1 MGSAGR
7 YVSIVGSL
15 RTSPSPHV
23 SAMTL
28 QPVASADEIS
38 YHMIE
43 VAHAALRLRNPSKSA
58 MLGTGSSLADPITPS
73 KPNGGLGLGLGGA
86 NTITPV
92 KPDVPVPP
100 STAQAPAGE
109 GMLQTPPKKD
119 LRASVVDALQQVRDS
134 GSEEGLSV
142 SALIARLTPAAGAS
156 DKVRDVLAQLVDEGE
171 AFTTIDDDH
180 FAMI

>member
-7 YVSIVGSL
+7 YVSVVGSL
-15 RTSPSPHV
+15 RKSPTPHV

-43 VAHAALRLRNPSKSA
+43 VAHAALRLRN
-58 MLGTGSSLADPITPS
+58 PS